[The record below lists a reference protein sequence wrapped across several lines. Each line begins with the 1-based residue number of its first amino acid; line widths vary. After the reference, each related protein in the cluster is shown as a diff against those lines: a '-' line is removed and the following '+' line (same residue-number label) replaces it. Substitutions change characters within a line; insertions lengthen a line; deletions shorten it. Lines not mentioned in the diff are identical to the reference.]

1 MSPSEVRAL
10 LNELEDAVR
19 DLLSSTQQLRIE
31 LATVRQALDE
41 VLSEMD
47 GKVR

>member
-1 MSPSEVRAL
+1 VKAL
-10 LNELEDAVR
+10 LNELEDVVCE
-19 DLLSSTQQLRIE
+19 LQTSTQQLRIE

-47 GKVR
+47 GRVR

>member
-1 MSPSEVRAL
+1 VKAL
-10 LNELEDAVR
+10 LNELEDVVR
-19 DLLSSTQQLRIE
+19 ELQTSTQQLRIE

-47 GKVR
+47 GRVR